1 MKPSIVLIAALLA
14 AAPAPSRAQDGER
27 DAVRTVVDRLFQ
39 GMAEADS
46 AMARSAFADGARFAS
61 VAVQEEA
68 ATFQY
73 QNVDGW
79 LGAVAGSERRWEERI
94 HDVEV
99 RVDDDVASVWAPY
112 TFLLDGEVHHCGVDS
127 MELLRTPEGW
137 KITQLSDTRRTEGC
151 AAGEP

>member
-1 MKPSIVLIAALLA
+1 MKPSIVLAAALLVA
-14 AAPAPSRAQDGER
+14 TPAPSGAQSDER
-27 DAVRTVVDRLFQ
+27 DAVRAAVDRLFQ

-61 VAVQEEA
+61 VTVEEGV

-79 LGAVAGSERRWEERI
+79 LAAVAGSERRWEERI
-94 HDVEV
+94 HDVEI
-99 RVDDDVASVWAPY
+99 RVDDDTASVWAPY

-151 AAGEP
+151 GTGER